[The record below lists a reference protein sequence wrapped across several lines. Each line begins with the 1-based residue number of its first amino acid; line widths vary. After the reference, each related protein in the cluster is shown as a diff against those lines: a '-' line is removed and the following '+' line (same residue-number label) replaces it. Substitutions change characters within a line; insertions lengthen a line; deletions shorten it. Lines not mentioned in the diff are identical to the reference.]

1 MFSKFFSCCSFAK
14 NSLDDPNFNNIQ
26 TKDEK
31 ILSEIEAHLKNNI
44 ENKQNITENGNN
56 NNFYPTSLEQKI
68 KDDELNNSNITFS
81 NIKVKDSK
89 SNTINFDT
97 EVLSTQELKLIGEI
111 FWNKE
116 IYIDRL
122 GLKSGKR
129 KKKNGIVIFGLGKNE
144 ENIDFVLN
152 IPKSKIKNNDK
163 FIQIF
168 SIEYDK
174 IEERFVFQ
182 IIKDD
187 IKILNILDEEFFLEN
202 NQIIELF
209 IGKIQMFIDTSNSE
223 KGLINIKIENK
234 KYDFN
239 KIKDL
244 PITIG
249 RNNCKINIK
258 NNSISKNH
266 AVIDYNNESN
276 MFFIKDLGSTNKTY
290 FVLKFD
296 GIKSLKINK
305 DMNFKIFESKFSIKI
320 IE

>member
-1 MFSKFFSCCSFAK
+1 MFSNFFSCCSCSK
-14 NSLDDPNFNNIQ
+14 YSEDPNLNSNIQ

-31 ILSEIEAHLKNNI
+31 NLNET
-44 ENKQNITENGNN
+44 ENKKNITENGNN
-56 NNFYPTSLEQKI
+56 NNFIPTSIVQKI
-68 KDDELNNSNITFS
+68 KDDELNNLNLSNVTFS

-122 GLKSGKR
+122 GIKSGKR
-129 KKKNGIVIFGLGKNE
+129 KKKNGVVIFGLGKNE
-144 ENIDFVLN
+144 EKIDFVLN
-152 IPKSKIKNNDK
+152 LPKLKFKNNEK
-163 FIQIF
+163 CIQIF

-174 IEERFVFQ
+174 IEERFGIE
-182 IIKDD
+182 IIKND
-187 IKILNILDEEFFLEN
+187 IKLLNTLDQEFFLQN
-202 NQIIELF
+202 NQINEFF
-209 IGKIQMFIDTSNSE
+209 IGKNQMVIDTSKSE
-223 KGLINIKIENK
+223 KGLINIKIEDK
-234 KYDFN
+234 KYEFN
-239 KIKDL
+239 KAKDL

-258 NNSISKNH
+258 NNSISKSH
-266 AVIDYNNESN
+266 AVIDYNNESS

-290 FVLKFD
+290 FVLRFD
-296 GIKSLKINK
+296 GTKSMKINR
-305 DMNFKIFESKFSIKI
+305 DMDFKIFESKFSIKI

>member
-1 MFSKFFSCCSFAK
+1 MFSNFFSCCSYSK
-14 NSLDDPNFNNIQ
+14 YSTEDPNLNSNIQ

-31 ILSEIEAHLKNNI
+31 NLNEI
-44 ENKQNITENGNN
+44 ENKKNITENNN
-56 NNFYPTSLEQKI
+56 NNTYMPTTSIAQKI
-68 KDDELNNSNITFS
+68 KDDELNNLNLSNITFS

-89 SNTINFDT
+89 TNTINFDT

-111 FWNKE
+111 FWNKD

-129 KKKNGIVIFGLGKNE
+129 KKKNGVVIFGLGKNE
-144 ENIDFVLN
+144 EKIDFVLN
-152 IPKSKIKNNDK
+152 LPKSKFKNNEK
-163 FIQIF
+163 CIQIF

-174 IEERFVFQ
+174 IEERFGIE
-182 IIKDD
+182 IIKND
-187 IKILNILDEEFFLEN
+187 IKLLNTLDQEFFLQN
-202 NQIIELF
+202 NQIIEFF
-209 IGKIQMFIDTSNSE
+209 IGKIQMVIDTSKSE
-223 KGLINIKIENK
+223 KGWINIKIEDK

-239 KIKDL
+239 KTKDL

-258 NNSISKNH
+258 NNSISKSH

-290 FVLKFD
+290 FVLRFD
-296 GIKSLKINK
+296 GTKSMKINR